1 MSQGYT
7 YERKTFDNR
16 DSKRKKWPNS
26 KLANLDFTE
35 NGPQQWK
42 DKVSTSRKKPFS
54 TSNASK
60 YLESM
65 QNHRKFAFGPSS
77 LKNNGG
83 EISQQQ
89 LLGQAYKLP
98 NRDRGS

>member
-16 DSKRKKWPNS
+16 DSKKKKWSNS
-26 KLANLDFTE
+26 KLTNLDFTE
-35 NGPQQWK
+35 NGTQWK

-54 TSNASK
+54 TSNAHK

-77 LKNNGG
+77 MK
-83 EISQQQ
+83 SQ
-89 LLGQAYKLP
+89 
-98 NRDRGS
+98 